1 MELIDSAV
9 IQAVDH
15 FLKRGSGVRLVVYL
29 PINISEAVLQGRVA
43 KALGDSQDTF
53 REVTAW
59 RAEISHLIIVVLQHI
74 IVQVHDFGN
83 HPVSAQSGQVIMVGA
98 VIAYNMSFINHSS
111 HKVRTGSCVM
121 HIDDKNT
128 LNIFFL
134 QGVQDGG
141 GKVVVLV
148 SKSKCQ
154 IDLFLVR
161 TDEVCVVFFVPCI
174 QFYAVSGAGICRHVG
189 TGGAPHMR
197 IIHSVQLI
205 PSVKRANVFTG
216 ILRG

>member
-1 MELIDSAV
+1 
-9 IQAVDH
+9 
-15 FLKRGSGVRLVVYL
+15 
-29 PINISEAVLQGRVA
+29 
-43 KALGDSQDTF
+43 
-53 REVTAW
+53 
-59 RAEISHLIIVVLQHI
+59 
-74 IVQVHDFGN
+74 
-83 HPVSAQSGQVIMVGA
+83 MVGA

-154 IDLFLVR
+154 IDLFSSGPMKCALYFLYRVSSSMLYPGRVLADTLVP
-161 TDEVCVVFFVPCI
+161 EGHPI
-174 QFYAVSGAGICRHVG
+174 
-189 TGGAPHMR
+189 
-197 IIHSVQLI
+197 
-205 PSVKRANVFTG
+205 
-216 ILRG
+216 